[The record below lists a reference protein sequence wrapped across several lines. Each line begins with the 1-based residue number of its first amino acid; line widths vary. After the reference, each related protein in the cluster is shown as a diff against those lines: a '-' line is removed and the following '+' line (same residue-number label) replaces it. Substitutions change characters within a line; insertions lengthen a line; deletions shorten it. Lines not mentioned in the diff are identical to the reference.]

1 MGEKREQRIQNEKL
15 AKLAAQVSKEKRGK
29 GGRTLEI
36 SSKQAVNEG
45 NEKKKW
51 ADAVALVKKQ
61 RQLVAD
67 NEAADK
73 KKFLDKL
80 ASKEK
85 EKKKKYQERSE
96 KNDTAQTLGP
106 EQAATAKIMKRRAC
120 EEFKGAEAALENVGK
135 PGNEGRSKQV
145 EARNT
150 KFCAN

>member
-1 MGEKREQRIQNEKL
+1 MNEQKRQQELVEKREQRIQNEKL

-45 NEKKKW
+45 NEKKK
-51 ADAVALVKKQ
+51 AAPGELAVA
-61 RQLVAD
+61 
-67 NEAADK
+67 
-73 KKFLDKL
+73 
-80 ASKEK
+80 
-85 EKKKKYQERSE
+85 KKKKYQERSE
-96 KNDTAQTLGP
+96 KYDTAQTLGP